1 MEQDQDS
8 GTARPQPKGHGL
20 ARAAATLE
28 YVRQGLS
35 KDDFLKEAEYAYQTA
50 TEQQSRREKD
60 LSEEE
65 VEKILQAESAS
76 PAELLQ
82 LMNWY
87 DVRDHKKLET
97 DAMRRERLRYHLKK
111 QQTSCRSVA
120 QMMGSVQMKAEYF
133 QRASETL
140 SKTAKDILKFAK
152 DTTCT
157 DTRLCEYI
165 DREFPGWEEQLQMS
179 ISHLEKKEC
188 LILVTG
194 EVSVGKTSFLNLL
207 FEGEIAN
214 FQLPQRERGTTSCI
228 CEIRYGPHK
237 RVVAYRDKPQPDES
251 ETIEVTHDD
260 VTRERLDELINYDQF
275 KQSGNKVPFKKIE
288 IFVPAEFLKN
298 GLVLVE
304 TPGIGYDRQD
314 MVQFINDYLQH
325 SVGFIYVLTNALDVH
340 KVCLV
345 SILSD
350 LANANIIVSQLCKLF
365 ELDKSRVNTYICE
378 DDEVEELT
386 ERLARQTLFVAN
398 KWDLI
403 EDEDV
408 MMKEL
413 VEKLKQYWLT
423 DGDGQAKV
431 LKLAAKN
438 DRQHF
443 VSGYLSD
450 RLRDVIAA
458 FEKIV
463 LHNMMLQLRRHYRSV
478 QHV

>member
-20 ARAAATLE
+20 ASAATALK
-28 YVRQGLS
+28 YLKQGLS

-120 QMMGSVQMKAEYF
+120 ELLGNVQKNAKYF
-133 QRASETL
+133 QMASESL
-140 SKTAKDILKFAK
+140 SKTANDILKFAK
-152 DTTCT
+152 DRACT
-157 DTRLCEYI
+157 DTRLRECI
-165 DREFPGWEEQLQMS
+165 DRDFPGWEEQLQMS

-237 RVVAYRDKPQPDES
+237 RVVAHRDKPQPGES
-251 ETIEVTHDD
+251 ETIEITHED

-298 GLVLVE
+298 GLVLVD
-304 TPGIGYDRQD
+304 TPGIGHDRQD

-340 KVCLV
+340 K
-345 SILSD
+345 
-350 LANANIIVSQLCKLF
+350 LCKLF
-365 ELDKSRVNTYICE
+365 KLDKSKTDKYIGE
-378 DDEVEELT
+378 DNEVEELT

-413 VEKLKQYWLT
+413 EDKVNKYWMI
-423 DGDGQAKV
+423 DGDRQSKV
-431 LKLAAKN
+431 LKLSAKN
-438 DRQHF
+438 DSQHF
-443 VSGYLSD
+443 GSGYVSD

-463 LHNMMLQLRRHYRSV
+463 VHNMMLQLRRHYRSV
-478 QHV
+478 EHV